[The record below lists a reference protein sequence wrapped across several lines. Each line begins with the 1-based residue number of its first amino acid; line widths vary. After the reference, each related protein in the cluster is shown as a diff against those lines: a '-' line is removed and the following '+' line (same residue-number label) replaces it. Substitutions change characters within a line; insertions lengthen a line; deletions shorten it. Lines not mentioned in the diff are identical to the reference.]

1 MKTTSL
7 SVSLKTLKATSNINM
22 KIIAMETILRCRLCV
37 RCITG
42 QLKFISIAQVCLTS
56 LSLKPENYGIYEG
69 SAKCESSLNFYFSSA
84 EPINIFHSS
93 YKTDYEPIRLSYHNG
108 VHYNAV
114 LNPNKPSVGVGLGL
128 SGYKPWVSEHCAISI
143 FPSCHL
149 IFPYTCKSVTLLIM
163 W

>member
-1 MKTTSL
+1 MQ
-7 SVSLKTLKATSNINM
+7 
-22 KIIAMETILRCRLCV
+22 AMCEMYNRTIEV
-37 RCITG
+37 YQT
-42 QLKFISIAQVCLTS
+42 SIAQVCLTS

-128 SGYKPWVSEHCAISI
+128 SGYKPWVSEHCTISTI
-143 FPSCHL
+143 SQLSFDISLH
-149 IFPYTCKSVTLLIM
+149 M
-163 W
+163 

>member
-1 MKTTSL
+1 MCEMYNRTIEVYQYSTGL
-7 SVSLKTLKATSNINM
+7 SYESQLKARKLWYI
-22 KIIAMETILRCRLCV
+22 
-37 RCITG
+37 
-42 QLKFISIAQVCLTS
+42 Q
-56 LSLKPENYGIYEG
+56 YEG

-128 SGYKPWVSEHCAISI
+128 SGYKPWVSEHCTISI

-163 W
+163 C

>member
-7 SVSLKTLKATSNINM
+7 SMSLKTLKATSNINM
-22 KIIAMETILRCRLCV
+22 KIIAMETTLRCMLCV

-42 QLKFISIAQVCLTS
+42 QLKFISLAQVCL
-56 LSLKPENYGIYEG
+56 YEG

-143 FPSCHL
+143 FLSCHL

-163 W
+163 C

>member
-1 MKTTSL
+1 MQ
-7 SVSLKTLKATSNINM
+7 
-22 KIIAMETILRCRLCV
+22 AMCEMYNRTIEV
-37 RCITG
+37 YQT
-42 QLKFISIAQVCLTS
+42 SIAQVCHTS
-56 LSLKPENYGIYEG
+56 LSLKPENYGLYEG

-128 SGYKPWVSEHCAISI
+128 SGYKPWVSEHCTISTI
-143 FPSCHL
+143 SQLSFDISLH
-149 IFPYTCKSVTLLIM
+149 M
-163 W
+163 